1 MAPVDPNVLRLV
13 QVTLRT
19 FYDAKYVIV
28 ADQLLRKEASVML
41 LASRQCSCWMEHL
54 C

>member
-28 ADQLLRKEASVML
+28 ADQLLRKEASVYPPSKVQL
-41 LASRQCSCWMEHL
+41 LEHL